1 MEFPP
6 LIEGFFLER
15 LNRFVGTVYI
25 NGEQEKAYIRNTGR
39 LEELLFEGNSI
50 YVKAKRGG
58 LYRYEILL
66 AKSRDTLVCIDSHIA
81 SKLYAEYLKADLT
94 FEPTFGKHRFDLMHG
109 NTVIEVKSVNLV
121 KNRIALF
128 PDAPTK
134 RGKEH
139 LSHLMKLAQ
148 VGYLPQVVFV
158 VQREDAYAFSPNW
171 QTDENFSKALKE
183 FISKGYPAKAYKC
196 DVSLKEITL
205 KEEIPIH
212 I

>member
-1 MEFPP
+1 MKFPY
-6 LIEGFFLER
+6 LIEATFLER
-15 LNRFVGTVYI
+15 LNRFVGKVYI
-25 NGEQEKAYIRNTGR
+25 DGSEERAYIRNTGR
-39 LEELLFEGNSI
+39 LEELLFRGNTV
-50 YVKAKRGG
+50 YVKEKPNG

-66 AKSRDTLVCIDSHIA
+66 AKAKEILVCIDSHIA
-81 SKLYAEYLKADLT
+81 SKLYAEYIKGDLT
-94 FEPTFGKHRFDLMHG
+94 FEPRFGKHRFDLLYG

-121 KNRIALF
+121 KNKVALF

-139 LSHLMKLAQ
+139 LIHLMELAQ
-148 VGYLPQVVFV
+148 MGYLPQVVFV

-183 FISKGYPAKAYKC
+183 FISRGYIAKAYKC
-196 DVSLKEITL
+196 VVKLKEITL
-205 KEEIPIH
+205 KEEIPID